1 MIVNI
6 KKKVEQVIQLYSFS
20 SCTSCR
26 KARDILMEN
35 QIPFKERNMNTDPLV
50 EEEIL
55 NLLSYTTNGTTDIT
69 SKRSQDVKEL
79 DVDMDELSLKGW
91 VELVNKNPGILRRP
105 LLLTPDQLIVGYNK
119 EEYHGLI
126 KKSKIKGNKNSARQF
141 VCC

>member
-1 MIVNI
+1 
-6 KKKVEQVIQLYSFS
+6 VERVIQLYSFS

-26 KARDILMEN
+26 KARDILTEH
-35 QIPFKERNMNTDPLV
+35 QIPFKERNMSTEPLV

-79 DVDMDELSLKGW
+79 DIDMDDLSLKSW
-91 VELVNKNPGILRRP
+91 VELVHQNPGILRRP
-105 LLLTPDQLIVGYNK
+105 LLLTADQLIVGFNK
-119 EEYHGLI
+119 EEYNGLI
-126 KKSKIKGNKNSARQF
+126 KKYKIKENKNVARQI